1 MPDQR
6 DQRFPSINRLNRA
19 MDFRRV
25 FSKGKRTA
33 TRLFVI
39 YILPN
44 HLSHSRLG
52 IQVQSKIGTAV
63 QRNYIKRIVREI
75 FRKIHQ
81 DFREPVDIV
90 FIAGKQMKNVRF
102 SEFNEEFLKVVQRY
116 LR

>member
-6 DQRFPSINRLNRA
+6 DQRFPSYCRLNRA
-19 MDFRRV
+19 TDFRRV
-25 FSKGKRTA
+25 FSKGKRIA

-52 IQVQSKIGTAV
+52 IQVQSKIGTAI

-81 DFREPVDIV
+81 DFRDPVDIV
-90 FIAGKQMKNVRF
+90 FIAGKQMRDVRF
-102 SEFNEEFLKVVQRY
+102 AEFNEELLRVLQRN